1 MIRQIK
7 VKPLSLAMAALG
19 RGVVTGEG
27 GGEVRE
33 PWAFLER
40 FSTK

>member
-7 VKPLSLAMAALG
+7 VKPLSLATALG
-19 RGVVTGEG
+19 RGIVMREG

-33 PWAFLER
+33 AWASLGR